1 MRASHSAA
9 AILAAS
15 GRRLA
20 MPEQLNVEVAH
31 KLSEH
36 EQAARDKRRWEQA
49 IEILEVVLLAA
60 AAIATAWSGYQAAK
74 GDGQQSVLYS
84 DASVDR
90 VQANTAATLGQQR
103 LAADGAMFSAWLEA
117 RAANDTELQAMLVRR
132 FSPEYRTA
140 FAAWL
145 DTKPFTNQDA
155 LPGPGFMTEYHNPQM
170 EQAEQLNEQAATLE
184 EAGTEARHTAEEY
197 VRATVLFALV
207 LFLVAVGQRFRLR
220 GVRIATIVMAFGLL
234 GYGLY
239 DLATLPP
246 I

>member
-1 MRASHSAA
+1 
-9 AILAAS
+9 
-15 GRRLA
+15 
-20 MPEQLNVEVAH
+20 MPEQMNVEVAH
-31 KLSEH
+31 KLTEQ
-36 EQAARDKRRWEQA
+36 EQAAREKRRWEEV
-49 IEILEVVLLAA
+49 IEILEVVLLAL

-74 GDGQQSVLYS
+74 GDGQQSILYS

-117 RAANDTELQAMLVRR
+117 RADNNPELQAMLVRR

-145 DTKPFTNQDA
+145 DTDPFTNPDA
-155 LPGPGFMTEYHNPQM
+155 PPGPGYLPEYQNPQM
-170 EQAEQLNEQAATLE
+170 ERANELNEKAVTLE
-184 EAGTEARHTAEEY
+184 KAGTEARHSAEEY

-220 GVRIATIVMAFGLL
+220 GVRIATIAMALALFA
-234 GYGLY
+234 YGLY
-239 DLATLPP
+239 DISTLPRL
-246 I
+246 

>member
-1 MRASHSAA
+1 
-9 AILAAS
+9 
-15 GRRLA
+15 
-20 MPEQLNVEVAH
+20 MPEQMNVEVAH
-31 KLSEH
+31 QLSER
-36 EQAARDKRRWEQA
+36 EKKEAREKRRWEEV
-49 IEILEVVLLAA
+49 IEILEVMLLAV

-117 RAANDTELQAMLVRR
+117 RAANDAGLQAMLVRR

-145 DTKPFTNQDA
+145 DTKPFTNPDA
-155 LPGPGFMTEYHNPQM
+155 PPGPGYMPEYHNPQM
-170 EQAEQLNEQAATLE
+170 EQAEQLNEEAAALE

-220 GVRIATIVMAFGLL
+220 GVRIATIAMAFGLL
-234 GYGLY
+234 AYGLY
-239 DLATLPP
+239 NLATLPP

>member
-1 MRASHSAA
+1 
-9 AILAAS
+9 
-15 GRRLA
+15 
-20 MPEQLNVEVAH
+20 MPEQMNVEVAH
-31 KLSEH
+31 KLTER
-36 EQAARDKRRWEQA
+36 EQAARDKRRWEEA

-90 VQANTAATLGQQR
+90 VQANTAATMGQQR

-145 DTKPFTNQDA
+145 ATEPFTNPDA
-155 LPGPGFMTEYHNPQM
+155 PPGPGYMPAYHNPQM
-170 EQAEQLNEQAATLE
+170 EQAEQLNEQAAALE

-220 GVRIATIVMAFGLL
+220 GVRIATIVIALGLL

>member
-1 MRASHSAA
+1 
-9 AILAAS
+9 
-15 GRRLA
+15 
-20 MPEQLNVEVAH
+20 MPEQMNIEVAH
-31 KLSEH
+31 KLSEREH
-36 EQAARDKRRWEQA
+36 AAREKRRWETI
-49 IEILEVVLLAA
+49 IEILEVAVLAL

-90 VQANTAATLGQQR
+90 VLANTAATLGQQR

-117 RAANDTELQAMLVRR
+117 RAANNPQLQAMLVRR

-145 DTKPFTNQDA
+145 DTEPFTNPDA
-155 LPGPGFMTEYHNPQM
+155 PPGPGYLPEYRNPQM
-170 EQAEQLNEQAATLE
+170 EQANQLNEKAATLE

-220 GVRIATIVMAFGLL
+220 GVRIATIAMAFGLFV
-234 GYGLY
+234 YGLY
-239 DLATLPP
+239 DIVTLPRL
-246 I
+246 

>member
-1 MRASHSAA
+1 
-9 AILAAS
+9 
-15 GRRLA
+15 
-20 MPEQLNVEVAH
+20 MPEQMNVEVAH
-31 KLSEH
+31 KLSER
-36 EQAARDKRRWEQA
+36 EQAAREKRRWEEA
-49 IEILEVVLLAA
+49 LEILEVLLLAA

-74 GDGQQSVLYS
+74 GDGQQSILYA

-117 RAANDTELQAMLVRR
+117 EAANDAELQAMLVRR

-145 DTKPFTNQDA
+145 DTKPFTNSDA
-155 LPGPGFMTEYHNPQM
+155 PPGPGYMPEYHNPQM

-220 GVRIATIVMAFGLL
+220 GVRIATIAMAFGLL
-234 GYGLY
+234 AYGLY
-239 DLATLPP
+239 NLATLPP